1 MEEDLM
7 STPLKEDEAA
17 DVAAPIIVRIE
28 GAFAGLAVRDG
39 GRYRF
44 LSVHPGF
51 DLLDGSRFT
60 RPEEIRI
67 AASKL
72 ARAARG

>member
-1 MEEDLM
+1 M
-7 STPLKEDEAA
+7 SRPSRKDEAGE
-17 DVAAPIIVRIE
+17 AAPMIVNIE

-39 GRYRF
+39 ERFRF
-44 LSVHPGF
+44 LSAHPGF

-60 RPEEIRI
+60 RAEEIRI

-72 ARAARG
+72 ARAARD

>member
-1 MEEDLM
+1 MTRP
-7 STPLKEDEAA
+7 SKETGD
-17 DVAAPIIVRIE
+17 DDGAAPLIVRVE
-28 GAFAGLAVRDG
+28 GAFAGLAVRDC

-44 LSVHPGF
+44 LSTHPGF

-60 RPEEIRI
+60 RPEQVRT
-67 AASKL
+67 AAARL